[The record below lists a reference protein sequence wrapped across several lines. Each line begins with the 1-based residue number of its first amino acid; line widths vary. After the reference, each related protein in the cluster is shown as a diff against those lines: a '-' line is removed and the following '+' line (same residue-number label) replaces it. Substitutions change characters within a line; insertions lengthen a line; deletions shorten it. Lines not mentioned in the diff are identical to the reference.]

1 MLDNV
6 DENRIHESLD
16 NSRDLEIERVVTS
29 ILDLPIRRP
38 HKLSAI
44 TMAHQSVVLVEI
56 HTRGGIVGYG
66 EGVTPG
72 GPWWSG
78 ESVETIK
85 ALIDAH
91 LAPAIIGLQVNN
103 INLAYQRMS
112 KAVAKAP
119 FAKASVEIG
128 LQDAAAKAQGLP
140 LHEKF
145 GGRLR
150 EGIEVRWALASGD
163 LRTDVAEARDLIE
176 RDIAHA
182 FKIKGG
188 VRSPEEELV
197 HATAIRAELGE
208 EVSIQIDLN
217 NVWTLSTALKF
228 GPRMMEVVDYLEQ
241 PVEGWNHKGL
251 AELRRAGCRT
261 MADESLYTAQDMLSM
276 AEIQA
281 VDILALK
288 PMKSGGL
295 GNVQRIAQIAD
306 AAGIA
311 CYAGT
316 FMESSLGISAHIQL
330 AETLPNLTEGG
341 ELFGGL
347 WLAEDITED
356 TAIYRNGRVFAPD
369 GPGHGVSI
377 DPKRIRKFVRI

>member
-1 MLDNV
+1 MLDNIGDDGKPEAIV
-6 DENRIHESLD
+6 A
-16 NSRDLEIERVVTS
+16 SRDLEIERVVTT

-56 HTRGGIVGYG
+56 HTCGGLVGYG

-91 LAPAIIGLQVNN
+91 LAPAIMGLQVDNL
-103 INLAYQRMS
+103 NLAYQRMC

-119 FAKASVEIG
+119 FAKAAVEIG
-128 LQDAAAKAQGLP
+128 LQDAAAKVQSLP
-140 LHEKF
+140 LHAKF

-150 EGIEVRWALASGD
+150 HGIDVRWALASGD
-163 LRTDVAEARDLIE
+163 LKTDLAEAYDLMD

-188 VRSPEEELV
+188 VRPPEEELS
-197 HATAIRAELGE
+197 HAIAIRAELGD
-208 EVSIQIDLN
+208 EVSLQIDLN

-228 GPRMMEVVDYLEQ
+228 GSRMMEVVDYLEQ
-241 PVEGWNHKGL
+241 PVEAWNHKGL

-261 MADESLYTAQDMLSM
+261 MADESLYTTQDMLNM
-276 AEIQA
+276 AELQS

-306 AAGIA
+306 AAGVA

-316 FMESSLGISAHIQL
+316 FMESSLGISAHVHL

-347 WLAEDITED
+347 WLADDITEE
-356 TAIYRNGRVFAPD
+356 TVTYHNGKVFAPQ
-369 GPGHGVSI
+369 GPGHGIHI
-377 DPKRIRKFVRI
+377 DPKRIQRFIRK